1 MSLDFLDSAIARDL
15 AEQALFDEHLDSM
28 EGMADLLVN
37 SFGWS
42 ELSSDL
48 SEDEL
53 YDALNALVENFP
65 SPETSLFQLDFSS
78 VSPGF
83 LLTGSCLQF
92 YFDLYGYGS
101 SVDATDILVSYL
113 SDVESSGAQRYQLY
127 SGDSPADIQYFF
139 ESILKQP
146 ALIFQGTFFPQYTKG
161 VPSPTTRAARQR
173 SLNAVCVDIDPVPSA
188 SGEHRPMSVDVLEH
202 FLSECPDDLLPGY
215 ICLTGNGIHL
225 WYIFDSPVQVFSRSS
240 LRVRKLNALARG
252 LYRCIELVLEGSDSQ
267 LDSSCC
273 VLNHGFRAPGSRTKY
288 GDVVRCFCLEENVYR
303 RCSVSASA
311 LSRVVAGYLGSEFSS
326 SEVLLDSDAEWK
338 SRKQITEEHEAWLK
352 EKMSTPATEAQLM
365 MLSDLEGQGLLRKVE
380 SESLATID
388 TLRASELIRKALSRR
403 VDAKLSSTTSSYSSW
418 RTKPH
423 SLIAGSTGGVYKT
436 VLNVMTEVAVGRR
449 YNSLHMLAGVAYMMI
464 QPGVSKAQVRE
475 DYMELLST
483 PWAQAGTP
491 LTERDINNALGGYNP
506 NNRQTVNSIITTLG
520 FSPFKPPAKR
530 NHRKQAEHLSLVAEK
545 KVDSSRAKIVNALAQ
560 DPEATMAKVCRMT
573 GLSRPTVKKH
583 WEACKEIISEF
594 SE

>member
-1 MSLDFLDSAIARDL
+1 MRLDFFDSVIARDL
-15 AEQALFDEHLDSM
+15 VRQSLFDEHNASV

-42 ELSSDL
+42 ELSSEV

-53 YDALNALVENFP
+53 YEALDVLVERFP
-65 SPETSLFQLDFSS
+65 SPDKPAFQLDFSS
-78 VSPGF
+78 VSPGIF
-83 LLTGSCLQF
+83 LTGTALQF

-101 SVDATDILVSYL
+101 AVDATDILVSYL
-113 SDVESSGAQRYQLY
+113 SDVESSGSQRYQLY
-127 SGDSPADIQYFF
+127 SGDSPADIEYFF

-173 SLNAVCVDIDPVPSA
+173 SLNAVCVDIDPVPTSD
-188 SGEHRPMSVDVLEH
+188 GEHRPISVDVLEH

-225 WYIFDSPVQVFSRSS
+225 WYIFDSPVQVFSRNS
-240 LRVRKLNALARG
+240 LRSRKLNALAKG
-252 LYRCIELVLEGSDSQ
+252 LYRCVELVLEGSDSQ

-273 VLNHGFRAPGSRTKY
+273 VLNHGFRAPGSLTKY
-288 GDVVRCFCLEENVYR
+288 GDVVRCFCLEENVFR
-303 RCSVSASA
+303 RCSVSAA
-311 LSRVVAGYLGSEFSS
+311 KLSRIVAGYLGSEFSPT
-326 SEVLLDSDAEWK
+326 EVLLESDAVWK
-338 SRKQITEEHEAWLK
+338 TRKQITEEHEEWLK
-352 EKMSTPATEAQLM
+352 NKMSTPATEAQLM
-365 MLSDLEGQGLLRKVE
+365 MLADLEQQGLLRKAE
-380 SESLATID
+380 SESLSSID
-388 TLRASELIRKALSRR
+388 TLYASELIRKALSRR

-423 SLIAGSTGGVYKT
+423 SLISGSTGGVYTT
-436 VLNVMTEVAVGRR
+436 VLNAITDVAVGRR

-464 QPGVSKAQVRE
+464 RPGVSKAQVRQ
-475 DYMELLST
+475 DFMALLDT

-491 LTERDINNALGGYNP
+491 LTERDVNNALGGYNP

-530 NHRKQAEHLSLVAEK
+530 NYRKQADHLNLVAEK
-545 KVDSSRAKIVNALAQ
+545 KVDTSRAKIVNALHE
-560 DPEATMAKVCRMT
+560 DPDASMAKVCRMT

-583 WEACKEIISEF
+583 WEFCRAMIEEF

>member
-1 MSLDFLDSAIARDL
+1 MSLDFFDSVIERDL
-15 AEQALFDEHLDSM
+15 AQHSLFDEHFESV

-48 SEDEL
+48 SEDDLSE
-53 YDALNALVENFP
+53 ALDVLVERFP
-65 SPETSLFQLDFSS
+65 SPDELPFQLDFTT
-78 VSPGF
+78 VSPSIF
-83 LLTGSCLQF
+83 LEGSCLQF

-113 SDVESSGAQRYQLY
+113 SDAESSGSQRYQLY
-127 SGDSPADIQYFF
+127 SGDSPADIQFFF

-173 SLNAVCVDIDPVPSA
+173 SLNAVCVDIDPTPS
-188 SGEHRPMSVDVLEH
+188 STGEHRPISVDVLEH

-215 ICLTGNGIHL
+215 ICLTGNGLHL
-225 WYIFDSPVQVFSRSS
+225 WYIFDSPVQVFSRNS
-240 LRVRKLNALARG
+240 LRVRKLNALAKG
-252 LYRCIELVLEGSDSQ
+252 LYRCVELVLEGSDSQ
-267 LDSSCC
+267 LDASCC
-273 VLNHGFRAPGSRTKY
+273 VLNHGFRAPGSQTKY
-288 GDVVRCFCLEENVYR
+288 GDLVRCFCLEENLYR
-303 RCSVSASA
+303 RCSVDAA
-311 LSRVVAGYLGSEFSS
+311 ELSRVVAGYLGSEFSPA
-326 SEVLLDSDAEWK
+326 EVLLETDAEWK
-338 SRKQITEEHEAWLK
+338 TRKQISEEHEAWLRQ
-352 EKMSTPATEAQLM
+352 KMSTPATEAQLM
-365 MLSDLEGQGLLRKVE
+365 MLSDLDRQGLLRKAE
-380 SESLATID
+380 SESLVSID
-388 TLRASELIRKALSRR
+388 TLNASELIRKALSRR
-403 VDAKLSSTTSSYSSW
+403 VDAKLSSTTSSYASW

-423 SLIAGSTGGVYKT
+423 SLISGSTGGVYAT
-436 VLNVMTEVAVGRR
+436 VLNVITDVAVGRR

-464 QPGVSKAQVRE
+464 RPGISKAQVRQ
-475 DYMELLST
+475 DFMDLLDT

-506 NNRQTVNSIITTLG
+506 NNRQTVNSIISTLG

-530 NHRKQAEHLSLVAEK
+530 NYRKQADHLNLVAEK
-545 KVDSSRAKIVNALAQ
+545 KVETSRSKIINALSK
-560 DPEATMAKVCRMT
+560 DPDASMSKVCRMT